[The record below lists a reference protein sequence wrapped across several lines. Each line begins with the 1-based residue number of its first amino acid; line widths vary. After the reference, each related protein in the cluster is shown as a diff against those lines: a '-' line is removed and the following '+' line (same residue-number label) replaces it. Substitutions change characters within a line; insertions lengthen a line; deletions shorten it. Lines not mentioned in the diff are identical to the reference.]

1 MPESSYK
8 GNTFIMDAEQN
19 NQAIN
24 HFRTKRVQS
33 SGLLNEIRKD
43 YEKNFSRIRELRSAM
58 EQQSSPGEGKKGA
71 INSIYTTQNRQ
82 KSITKGDFLTQSSI
96 TTINLDFLHTGKSL
110 PPEGLPL
117 SDVYTLLSKIGEG
130 GSSKVY
136 LAKDNNL
143 DILCVIK
150 MILHSGSE
158 EAMQK
163 FYAEVKT
170 TAKLRHPNIVNIFY
184 ANHIG
189 EYFYY
194 VMEYIDGSS
203 CEEIIRQRSFSIPE
217 VIHVGTCIAK
227 ALQYA
232 HSMKII
238 HRDVKPANII
248 MGKDGTVKLLDLGL
262 AINPTLLNTE
272 ARNKIAGTPYYL
284 SPEQARAE
292 FDSINETTDMYCF
305 GATLY
310 HILTGKVPFPGKHLV
325 ETITMV
331 ANIDLAPKKPS
342 LFRSDISEPLDKIV
356 LKCMDKRQDQRYKNM
371 EQVNDELE
379 KIKIYYSWL

>member
-1 MPESSYK
+1 MEFVLRMDIVMD
-8 GNTFIMDAEQN
+8 TDFIHEQT
-19 NQAIN
+19 NQALKN
-24 HFRTKRVQS
+24 FRTKRIQS
-33 SGLLNEIRKD
+33 SGLLQEIRRD
-43 YEKNFSRIRELRSAM
+43 YEKNLSRLRELRSALD
-58 EQQSSPGEGKKGA
+58 QKISPREDNKSA
-71 INSIYTTQNRQ
+71 INGMYTTRNRQ
-82 KSITKGDFLTQSSI
+82 KILSKEDFLTHSSRKA
-96 TTINLDFLHTGKSL
+96 INLDFLHTGKNL

-130 GSSKVY
+130 GSSKIY

-150 MILHSGSE
+150 MILHSGTE
-158 EAMQK
+158 EARQK

-203 CEEIIRQRSFSIPE
+203 CEEIVRQRSFTIPE

-262 AINPTLLNTE
+262 AINPRLLNTE
-272 ARNKIAGTPYYL
+272 ARNKISGTPYYL

-292 FDSINETTDMYCF
+292 FDSINEKTDIYCL

-331 ANIDLAPKKPS
+331 ANMDLAPKKPG
-342 LFRSDISEPLDKIV
+342 LLRIDIPQKLEEIV
-356 LKCMDKRQDQRYKNM
+356 LKCMDKRQENRYSDM
-371 EQVNDELE
+371 EEIVTELNRVV
-379 KIKIYYSWL
+379 I